1 MLAIVLGKSIY
12 AALATAVLFVHV
24 LFILWV
30 VAGSLVTKA
39 RPVLGWLHIG
49 SLLWGVFVEVVPGS
63 CPLTTLENWLESQAG
78 VQPYQ
83 GGFLLHYLD
92 ALVYPNVSG
101 ALLTMVGVGVCV
113 LNLAVYVR
121 RFWRSRKITA
131 VSQKADAARRSG
143 SASHH
148 NWCG

>member
-1 MLAIVLGKSIY
+1 MLVIVLGKSVY
-12 AALATAVLFVHV
+12 AVLATATLLLHA

-30 VAGSLVTKA
+30 AAGALFTRG
-39 RPVLGWLHIG
+39 RPVLSWIHIG
-49 SLLWGVFVEVVPGS
+49 SLLWGIFIELMPGN

-101 ALLTMVGVGVCV
+101 TLLMVAGVAVC
-113 LNLAVYVR
+113 LFNLAVYAR
-121 RFWRSRKITA
+121 RYRKDRKRTTA
-131 VSQKADAARRSG
+131 EQKAGAAR
-143 SASHH
+143 H
-148 NWCG
+148 

>member
-1 MLAIVLGKSIY
+1 MLAIVLGNSIY

-30 VAGSLVTKA
+30 VAGSLVTKG
-39 RPVLGWLHIG
+39 RPLLGWLHVG
-49 SLLWGVFVEVVPGS
+49 SLLWGVFAEVVPGS

-101 ALLTMVGVGVCV
+101 SLLTMVGVGVCV

-121 RFWRSRKITA
+121 RFWTSRNTTA
-131 VSQKADAARRSG
+131 AEQKAGAARR
-143 SASHH
+143 
-148 NWCG
+148 

>member
-1 MLAIVLGKSIY
+1 MLVIVLGKSVY
-12 AALATAVLFVHV
+12 AVLATATLLLHA

-30 VAGSLVTKA
+30 AAGALFTRG
-39 RPVLGWLHIG
+39 RPVLSWIHIG
-49 SLLWGVFVEVVPGS
+49 SLLWGIFIELMPGN

-101 ALLTMVGVGVCV
+101 TLLMVAGVAVC
-113 LNLAVYVR
+113 LFNLAVYAR
-121 RFWRSRKITA
+121 RYWKDRKRTTA
-131 VSQKADAARRSG
+131 EQKAGAAR
-143 SASHH
+143 H
-148 NWCG
+148 